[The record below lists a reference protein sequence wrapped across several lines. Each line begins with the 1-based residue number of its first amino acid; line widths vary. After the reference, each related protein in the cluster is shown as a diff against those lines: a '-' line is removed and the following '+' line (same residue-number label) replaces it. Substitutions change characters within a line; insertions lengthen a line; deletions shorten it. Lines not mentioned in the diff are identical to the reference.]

1 MKKLINKIKSSFKSI
16 KNEFKE
22 IKWLAAKD
30 IVKQT
35 LFSFGV
41 IAVAMAI
48 YMSIDTGIQIGLS
61 YLIK

>member
-1 MKKLINKIKSSFKSI
+1 MKKLINKIKSGFKSI

-22 IKWLAAKD
+22 IKWLATKD

-41 IAVAMAI
+41 IAVTMAI